1 MNASSLIIV
10 DLKSLSYLIKIG
22 QRLDGVVVEVL
33 VAVVLSDGVADLV
46 VQVLL
51 DILVLGQE
59 VADH

>member
-1 MNASSLIIV
+1 MNASSLIIE
-10 DLKSLSYLIKIG
+10 DMKSLSHLIKIG

>member
-1 MNASSLIIV
+1 MIASSLIIE
-10 DLKSLSYLIKIG
+10 DMKSLSHLIKIG

>member
-1 MNASSLIIV
+1 MIASSLIIV
-10 DLKSLSYLIKIG
+10 DLKSLSHLIKIG

>member
-10 DLKSLSYLIKIG
+10 DLKSLSHLIKIG

>member
-1 MNASSLIIV
+1 MIASSLIIE
-10 DLKSLSYLIKIG
+10 DMKSLSHLIKIG
-22 QRLDGVVVEVL
+22 QGLDGVVVEVL